1 MKKAF
6 LSILLTFGLSIHA
19 DVVHRTGDLAETV
32 YNNDQTTQ
40 TNTTQ
45 AGSNVNGSTVSTA
58 PVTTSINPGAEK
70 GRSSQSSGSA
80 ANAAVAAALLAACLA
95 PCPTCAYPLCAM
107 SALAAMQAGHD
118 SNAAGESAATFAQSS
133 TTPSVTATPGAFA
146 TGSSGFQ
153 DPALQKSLAKLSEG
167 GYKLTST
174 GLVNPDGSVTPLS
187 AFNSP
192 SSMAAAGID
201 ANSIAQMKKI
211 TEAAREQYGA
221 GSPAAISGAVSSGGG
236 GPSSIVQ
243 EPVDEDSIGR
253 NFRNPFA
260 LTADQKKAMIAGK
273 TVNFNGE
280 PIGVAGSN
288 IFDMVHVAYQK
299 RRTGNQFIESE
310 QQGVSTRAPASVTPY
325 VSSKRK

>member
-6 LSILLTFGLSIHA
+6 LSILLTFGISLHA
-19 DVVHRTGDLAETV
+19 DVVQNTGDLAQTV

-40 TNTTQ
+40 TNATQ
-45 AGSNVNGSTVSTA
+45 AGSTVRGSTVSTA

-118 SNAAGESAATFAQSS
+118 AGAAGESAATFAESS
-133 TTPSVTATPGAFA
+133 TTPTVKPTTPDALP
-146 TGSSGFQ
+146 TGSAGFQ
-153 DPALQKSLAKLSEG
+153 DPALQKSLDKLSEG

-192 SSMAAAGID
+192 SSMAAAGLD
-201 ANSIAQMKKI
+201 ANSISQVKKI
-211 TEAAREQYGA
+211 TEAARDQFGA
-221 GSPAAISGAVSSGGG
+221 GSPAPISGAVSGGG
-236 GPSSIVQ
+236 GGAPSMVPES
-243 EPVDEDSIGR
+243 VDEDSIGR
-253 NFRNPFA
+253 NFKNPFA
-260 LTADQKKAMIAGK
+260 LTADQRKAMISGK

-310 QQGVSTRAPASVTPY
+310 QGGARAPASASPY
-325 VSSKRK
+325 ISSKKK